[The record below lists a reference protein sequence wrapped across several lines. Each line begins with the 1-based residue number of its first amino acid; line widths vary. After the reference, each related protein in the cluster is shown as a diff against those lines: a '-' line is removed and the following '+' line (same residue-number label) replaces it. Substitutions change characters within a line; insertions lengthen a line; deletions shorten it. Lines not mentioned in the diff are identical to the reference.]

1 MVEDGT
7 SPAAWSAARL
17 GSRNARRQVHAALAH
32 AAEFGAY
39 SVGFALERGGLAGF
53 TVYLAGGH
61 AGHAGGKR
69 ACFNMAAMS
78 AMEPSSH
85 RGSYAATGHA
95 QPMARDA
102 ASQRQ
107 PWQQH
112 TKSNVAEKRSAFL
125 PHCAEGAAPGAAPA
139 PATAAVR
146 RRGCRAGKRRK
157 QRNGGGQSSTAVAHS
172 HSDAHVL
179 GSTGAHVVMGDGKVG
194 GSAMSPAPA
203 DLPKAPPPS
212 SLSHKAPSFTPSCLR
227 PAPVVCLPPPVTTS
241 SAPVPSKSELVASK
255 ATDGV
260 GKRGQHHQSTYDCVV
275 SKLLKMPPPLWPP
288 RLSLLTFGADS
299 AYSSF
304 LSPFSCCSL
313 SPSPSPPLHC
323 RLCCE

>member
-125 PHCAEGAAPGAAPA
+125 PHCAEGAAPGAASA
-139 PATAAVR
+139 PATAAAR
-146 RRGCRAGKRRK
+146 RRGCRAGKRRSRRK
-157 QRNGGGQSSTAVAHS
+157 EGGQLSAAAACAHS
-172 HSDAHVL
+172 GSQLGRDFDAAV
-179 GSTGAHVVMGDGKVG
+179 SV
-194 GSAMSPAPA
+194 SASESESECIVSPAPI
-203 DLPKAPPPS
+203 DLPKAPHPPS
-212 SLSHKAPSFTPSCLR
+212 TLSHKAPSFTPSGHG
-227 PAPVVCLPPPVTTS
+227 PAPVVCPPPPVATPS
-241 SAPVPSKSELVASK
+241 SLVA
-255 ATDGV
+255 
-260 GKRGQHHQSTYDCVV
+260 
-275 SKLLKMPPPLWPP
+275 PPVCTL
-288 RLSLLTFGADS
+288 G
-299 AYSSF
+299 
-304 LSPFSCCSL
+304 
-313 SPSPSPPLHC
+313 
-323 RLCCE
+323 